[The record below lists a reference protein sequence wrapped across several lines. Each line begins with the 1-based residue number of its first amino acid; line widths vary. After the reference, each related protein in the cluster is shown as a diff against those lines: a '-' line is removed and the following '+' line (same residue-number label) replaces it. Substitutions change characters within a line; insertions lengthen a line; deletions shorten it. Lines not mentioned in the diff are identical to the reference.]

1 MVFIQSSVNH
11 EGGGHASVSP
21 LQEGETH
28 RGTISQLGAEVSQ
41 WDLGVVGGQSKGSR
55 SPAQGEV
62 MGGGALPGGGS
73 QSEFLATYSDASACV
88 CARVCLRVH
97 RPLLLLL
104 SPRSCP
110 SHFLTSVSALTGGLR
125 DTACSEECGSE
136 PRKQVHGPLSERLTP
151 PPEPP
156 QLGRMG
162 SEEERLEPGLTAG
175 LSRLYAAA

>member
-1 MVFIQSSVNH
+1 MPQYLPSRRGRHTEAQS
-11 EGGGHASVSP
+11 ASWEQRCPNGIWGLWEVRVRVP
-21 LQEGETH
+21 
-28 RGTISQLGAEVSQ
+28 GAQ
-41 WDLGVVGGQSKGSR
+41 PKAR
-55 SPAQGEV
+55 SW
-62 MGGGALPGGGS
+62 GGALPGGGS

-110 SHFLTSVSALTGGLR
+110 SHFLTSVSALTGSLR